1 MSATKREPTRRQLVA
16 AYNQAL
22 RMRIASDALLNRWYK
37 QNGQDAYGFDY
48 EDTGAAAQAASEL
61 ENVIGCLE
69 SALQE
74 IDALLKDE
82 GGAA

>member
-37 QNGQDAYGFDY
+37 QNGQDAYGFEYAD
-48 EDTGAAAQAASEL
+48 EGRAAQAAREL